1 MHKMDVPLPKARV
14 SEVLGLLEILDDE
27 GGHVDL
33 YKLGRTLGHD
43 IDELISTIETAQL
56 FNLVEVD
63 NGDVVFTEVGKQF
76 TDQNMEQRKTY
87 ISEVLSKLPYM
98 VELLTALA
106 ESEEH
111 SVDMEYL
118 ERIIDGEYSE
128 REVKYFVRNL
138 LDWARFAELIWVD
151 SDEQTIHLETEEDE
165 ENNPTDKVHTNAV
178 NVLNFALRV
187 PDTVSGNKSVCQKQR
202 NA

>member
-1 MHKMDVPLPKARV
+1 MDVPFPKARV

-106 ESEEH
+106 QSEEH

-165 ENNPTDKVHTNAV
+165 ENNPEQNDQAEE
-178 NVLNFALRV
+178 
-187 PDTVSGNKSVCQKQR
+187 
-202 NA
+202 

>member
-165 ENNPTDKVHTNAV
+165 ENNPEQNDQAEE
-178 NVLNFALRV
+178 
-187 PDTVSGNKSVCQKQR
+187 
-202 NA
+202 

>member
-151 SDEQTIHLETEEDE
+151 SDEQTIHLETQEDE
-165 ENNPTDKVHTNAV
+165 ENNPEQNDQAEE
-178 NVLNFALRV
+178 
-187 PDTVSGNKSVCQKQR
+187 
-202 NA
+202 

>member
-118 ERIIDGEYSE
+118 EKIIDGEYSE

-138 LDWARFAELIWVD
+138 LDWSRFAELIWVD
-151 SDEQTIHLETEEDE
+151 SDEQTIHLETQEDE
-165 ENNPTDKVHTNAV
+165 ENNPEQNDQAEE
-178 NVLNFALRV
+178 
-187 PDTVSGNKSVCQKQR
+187 
-202 NA
+202 

>member
-1 MHKMDVPLPKARV
+1 MDVPLPKARV

-76 TDQNMEQRKTY
+76 TDQNMEQRKNY

-165 ENNPTDKVHTNAV
+165 ENNPEQND
-178 NVLNFALRV
+178 
-187 PDTVSGNKSVCQKQR
+187 QEE
-202 NA
+202 

>member
-106 ESEEH
+106 QSEEH

-165 ENNPTDKVHTNAV
+165 ENNPGQNDQAEE
-178 NVLNFALRV
+178 
-187 PDTVSGNKSVCQKQR
+187 
-202 NA
+202 

>member
-165 ENNPTDKVHTNAV
+165 ENNPEQNDQAE
-178 NVLNFALRV
+178 
-187 PDTVSGNKSVCQKQR
+187 
-202 NA
+202 

>member
-118 ERIIDGEYSE
+118 EKIIDGEYSE

-165 ENNPTDKVHTNAV
+165 ENNPEQND
-178 NVLNFALRV
+178 
-187 PDTVSGNKSVCQKQR
+187 QEE
-202 NA
+202 

>member
-165 ENNPTDKVHTNAV
+165 ENNPGQNDQAEE
-178 NVLNFALRV
+178 
-187 PDTVSGNKSVCQKQR
+187 
-202 NA
+202 

>member
-76 TDQNMEQRKTY
+76 TDQNMEQRKNY

-118 ERIIDGEYSE
+118 EKIIDGEYSE

-165 ENNPTDKVHTNAV
+165 ENNSEQNDQAEE
-178 NVLNFALRV
+178 
-187 PDTVSGNKSVCQKQR
+187 
-202 NA
+202 

>member
-1 MHKMDVPLPKARV
+1 
-14 SEVLGLLEILDDE
+14 
-27 GGHVDL
+27 L

-118 ERIIDGEYSE
+118 EKIIDGEYSE

-165 ENNPTDKVHTNAV
+165 ENNPEQNDQAEE
-178 NVLNFALRV
+178 
-187 PDTVSGNKSVCQKQR
+187 
-202 NA
+202 

>member
-118 ERIIDGEYSE
+118 ERIMTVNTAKEKLSTSLEISWTGRDLLSLSGWILTNKPSTWKPRKTKKTILSKTTKQKSE
-128 REVKYFVRNL
+128 
-138 LDWARFAELIWVD
+138 LDR
-151 SDEQTIHLETEEDE
+151 
-165 ENNPTDKVHTNAV
+165 
-178 NVLNFALRV
+178 
-187 PDTVSGNKSVCQKQR
+187 
-202 NA
+202 

>member
-106 ESEEH
+106 QSEEH

-165 ENNPTDKVHTNAV
+165 ENNPEQNDQAEE
-178 NVLNFALRV
+178 
-187 PDTVSGNKSVCQKQR
+187 
-202 NA
+202 

>member
-118 ERIIDGEYSE
+118 EKIIDGEYSE

-165 ENNPTDKVHTNAV
+165 ENNPEQNDQAEE
-178 NVLNFALRV
+178 
-187 PDTVSGNKSVCQKQR
+187 
-202 NA
+202 

>member
-151 SDEQTIHLETEEDE
+151 SDEQTIHLETDEDE
-165 ENNPTDKVHTNAV
+165 ENNPEQNDQAEE
-178 NVLNFALRV
+178 
-187 PDTVSGNKSVCQKQR
+187 
-202 NA
+202 

>member
-1 MHKMDVPLPKARV
+1 
-14 SEVLGLLEILDDE
+14 
-27 GGHVDL
+27 
-33 YKLGRTLGHD
+33 
-43 IDELISTIETAQL
+43 
-56 FNLVEVD
+56 
-63 NGDVVFTEVGKQF
+63 VFTEVGKQF

-106 ESEEH
+106 QSEEH

-165 ENNPTDKVHTNAV
+165 ENNPEQNDQAEE
-178 NVLNFALRV
+178 
-187 PDTVSGNKSVCQKQR
+187 
-202 NA
+202 

>member
-76 TDQNMEQRKTY
+76 TDQNMEQRKNY

-165 ENNPTDKVHTNAV
+165 ENNPEQND
-178 NVLNFALRV
+178 
-187 PDTVSGNKSVCQKQR
+187 QEE
-202 NA
+202 

>member
-106 ESEEH
+106 QSEEH
-111 SVDMEYL
+111 SVDM
-118 ERIIDGEYSE
+118 
-128 REVKYFVRNL
+128 
-138 LDWARFAELIWVD
+138 
-151 SDEQTIHLETEEDE
+151 
-165 ENNPTDKVHTNAV
+165 
-178 NVLNFALRV
+178 
-187 PDTVSGNKSVCQKQR
+187 
-202 NA
+202 

>member
-118 ERIIDGEYSE
+118 EKIIDGEYSE

-165 ENNPTDKVHTNAV
+165 ENNLEQNDQAEE
-178 NVLNFALRV
+178 
-187 PDTVSGNKSVCQKQR
+187 
-202 NA
+202 

>member
-1 MHKMDVPLPKARV
+1 MDVPLPKARV

-165 ENNPTDKVHTNAV
+165 ENNPEQNDQAEE
-178 NVLNFALRV
+178 
-187 PDTVSGNKSVCQKQR
+187 
-202 NA
+202 

>member
-165 ENNPTDKVHTNAV
+165 ENNPEQND
-178 NVLNFALRV
+178 
-187 PDTVSGNKSVCQKQR
+187 QEE
-202 NA
+202 

>member
-1 MHKMDVPLPKARV
+1 MDVPLPKARV

-165 ENNPTDKVHTNAV
+165 ENNPEQNDQAE
-178 NVLNFALRV
+178 
-187 PDTVSGNKSVCQKQR
+187 
-202 NA
+202 

>member
-106 ESEEH
+106 QSEEH

-128 REVKYFVRNL
+128 EKLSTSLEISWTGRDL
-138 LDWARFAELIWVD
+138 LSLSGWILTNKPSTWKLRKTKKITLNKTTKQKSELD
-151 SDEQTIHLETEEDE
+151 
-165 ENNPTDKVHTNAV
+165 
-178 NVLNFALRV
+178 R
-187 PDTVSGNKSVCQKQR
+187 
-202 NA
+202 

>member
-151 SDEQTIHLETEEDE
+151 SDEQTIHLETEEDA
-165 ENNPTDKVHTNAV
+165 ENNPEQNDQAEE
-178 NVLNFALRV
+178 
-187 PDTVSGNKSVCQKQR
+187 
-202 NA
+202 

>member
-76 TDQNMEQRKTY
+76 TDQNMEQRKIY

-106 ESEEH
+106 QSEEH

-165 ENNPTDKVHTNAV
+165 ENNPEQNDQAEE
-178 NVLNFALRV
+178 
-187 PDTVSGNKSVCQKQR
+187 
-202 NA
+202 

>member
-106 ESEEH
+106 QSEEH

-165 ENNPTDKVHTNAV
+165 ENNPEQNDQAE
-178 NVLNFALRV
+178 
-187 PDTVSGNKSVCQKQR
+187 
-202 NA
+202 

>member
-106 ESEEH
+106 QSEEH

-138 LDWARFAELIWVD
+138 LDWARFAQLIWVD
-151 SDEQTIHLETEEDE
+151 SDEQTIHLETEEVE
-165 ENNPTDKVHTNAV
+165 ENNPGQNDQAEE
-178 NVLNFALRV
+178 
-187 PDTVSGNKSVCQKQR
+187 
-202 NA
+202 

>member
-1 MHKMDVPLPKARV
+1 MDVPLPKARV

-106 ESEEH
+106 QSEEH

-165 ENNPTDKVHTNAV
+165 ENNPEQNDQAEE
-178 NVLNFALRV
+178 
-187 PDTVSGNKSVCQKQR
+187 
-202 NA
+202 

>member
-1 MHKMDVPLPKARV
+1 MHKMDVPLPNARV

-27 GGHVDL
+27 GGRVDL

-76 TDQNMEQRKTY
+76 TDQNMEQRKNY

-118 ERIIDGEYSE
+118 EKIIDGEYSE

-165 ENNPTDKVHTNAV
+165 ENNSEQNDQAEE
-178 NVLNFALRV
+178 
-187 PDTVSGNKSVCQKQR
+187 
-202 NA
+202 

>member
-106 ESEEH
+106 QSEEH
-111 SVDMEYL
+111 SVDTEYL

-165 ENNPTDKVHTNAV
+165 ENNPEQNDQAEE
-178 NVLNFALRV
+178 
-187 PDTVSGNKSVCQKQR
+187 
-202 NA
+202 

>member
-165 ENNPTDKVHTNAV
+165 ENNAEQNDQAEE
-178 NVLNFALRV
+178 
-187 PDTVSGNKSVCQKQR
+187 
-202 NA
+202 

>member
-33 YKLGRTLGHD
+33 YRLGRTLGHD

-56 FNLVEVD
+56 FGLVDVD

-76 TDQNMEQRKTY
+76 TDQDMEERKRY
-87 ISEVLSKLPYM
+87 ISESLSKLPYM

-111 SVDMEYL
+111 SVDMEFL
-118 ERIIDGEYSE
+118 EKIIDGEYSE
-128 REVKYFVRNL
+128 REIKYFVRNI

-151 SDEQTIHLETEEDE
+151 SDEQTIHLETEEEEEQE
-165 ENNPTDKVHTNAV
+165 ENENNSQQDY
-178 NVLNFALRV
+178 
-187 PDTVSGNKSVCQKQR
+187 QQEQ
-202 NA
+202 

>member
-1 MHKMDVPLPKARV
+1 V
-14 SEVLGLLEILDDE
+14 
-27 GGHVDL
+27 
-33 YKLGRTLGHD
+33 GRTLGHD

-165 ENNPTDKVHTNAV
+165 ENNPEQNDQAEE
-178 NVLNFALRV
+178 
-187 PDTVSGNKSVCQKQR
+187 
-202 NA
+202 